1 MTNSF
6 DGDAFIENAHSYIFQ
21 QDFLICRTSAYQCM
35 CEFIDIQIK
44 DNSIKQ
50 NKKIIKY
57 CGYDIYDIIKY
68 GQDEFEG
75 TLKFHKCQT
84 KKDFYNAL
92 AYTAIYRKYNDAV
105 CAIFD

>member
-6 DGDAFIENAHSYIFQ
+6 DGDTFIEKAHSYIFQ
-21 QDFLICRTSAYQCM
+21 QDFLICRTCAHQCM
-35 CEFIDIQIK
+35 CEFIDIHIK

-68 GQDEFEG
+68 GQDEYEDP
-75 TLKFHKCQT
+75 LEFHKCQT
-84 KKDFYNAL
+84 KKDFYNVL
-92 AYTAIYRKYNDAV
+92 AYTAIYRKYKDVV
-105 CAIFD
+105 CDIYN